1 MAQQKSLFQIVK
13 WKVVGAAVV
22 GGVLWTVSGL
32 LDFPRV
38 FQWMFVFYAF
48 LGFVVFVML
57 DLPPMKEITGGK
69 AIAAIVVFYIGCSAV
84 YVAASN
90 FLPQYD
96 PEWEKGKIAK
106 ILEKK
111 KKLAETVS
119 TRELYAKTQELMEKA
134 DAVMAKLEGLE
145 GGTADVGKA
154 TKPITEKPK
163 RTPGIPLS
171 PEELVAAGKEAYDLY
186 ECYNCHK
193 IGGKGST
200 KKRGPKLDNIGN
212 LLKAEDLKRKILDPK
227 YILAEG
233 FEKEHKKGLM
243 PDNYKEIMDEEELD
257 ALVAYLATLKD
268 TSVDTPKPIFHPDGQ
283 H

>member
-1 MAQQKSLFQIVK
+1 MAERKSLFQIIR
-13 WKVVGAAVV
+13 WKLVGSVVV
-22 GGVLWTVSGL
+22 GGALWVAAGFFE
-32 LDFPRV
+32 FPRI
-38 FQWMFVFYAF
+38 FQWMFAFYAF
-48 LGFVVFVML
+48 LGFVIFVML
-57 DLPPMKEITGGK
+57 DLPAMKEITGGK
-69 AIAAIVVFYIGCSAV
+69 AIAALVVFYIGCSAV

-90 FLPQYD
+90 LLPQFD
-96 PEWEKGKIAK
+96 PEWEKGKIEK
-106 ILEKK
+106 ILAKK

-134 DAVMAKLEGLE
+134 DAIMAKLEGLE
-145 GGTADVGKA
+145 ESTAGPGKA
-154 TKPITEKPK
+154 TKPITDKPK
-163 RTPGIPLS
+163 RPPGIPLT
-171 PEELVAAGKEAYDLY
+171 PEELIAAGKEAYDLY

-257 ALVAYLATLKD
+257 ALVAYLITLKD
-268 TSVDTPKPIFHPDGQ
+268 TRVDTPKPIFHMEGQ